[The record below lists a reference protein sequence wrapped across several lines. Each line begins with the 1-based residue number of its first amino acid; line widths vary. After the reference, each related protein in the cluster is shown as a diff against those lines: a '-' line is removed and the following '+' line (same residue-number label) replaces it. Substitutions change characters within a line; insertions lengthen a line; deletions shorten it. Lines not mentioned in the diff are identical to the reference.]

1 MHIFRYDLHLILEEL
16 DVKKY
21 RYPPGVLAKNTEK
34 FRSLTLGKFTLQ
46 DSLEHMPASLD
57 TLVQDLKN
65 NKNFNFPIVRQMK
78 RYRKMPARQKTKAL
92 KLLTRKGVF
101 CYEHFQSL
109 EEMTNARNLPTR
121 EEFYSELNEK
131 HISEADYAFAK
142 NVFTFFK
149 CKNVTDY
156 MMLYCS
162 LDVALLCE
170 TFLQYR
176 NMVMEHFQLD
186 PAYYIGKNLIFFQ
199 KIIVTL

>member
-1 MHIFRYDLHLILEEL
+1 MNTG
-16 DVKKY
+16 KY
-21 RYPPGVLAKNTEK
+21 RRSPDVLAKNSEK
-34 FRSLTLGKFTLQ
+34 FRTLTLGKFKLQ

-65 NKNFNFPIVRQMK
+65 NQEFNFPIICQMK
-78 RYRKMPARQKTKAL
+78 RYKKMSARQKPKAL

-109 EEMTNARNLPTR
+109 EAMNNAQNLPSR

-131 HISEADYAFAK
+131 HISESDYTFAK

-176 NMVMEHFQLD
+176 QMVIEHFQLD
-186 PAYYIGKNLIFFQ
+186 PAYYLGKKKKQ
-199 KIIVTL
+199 V

>member
-1 MHIFRYDLHLILEEL
+1 MNAN
-16 DVKKY
+16 KY
-21 RYPPGVLAKNTEK
+21 HRRPDVLAKNSEK
-34 FRSLTLGKFTLQ
+34 FRTLTIGRFKLQ

-65 NKNFNFPIVRQMK
+65 KEKFNFPILRQMK
-78 RYRKMPARQKTKAL
+78 RYKKMTARQKPKAL

-109 EEMTNARNLPTR
+109 EEMDKAQNLPTR

-131 HISEADYAFAK
+131 HISELDYAHAK

-162 LDVALLCE
+162 LDVVLLCE

-176 NMVMEHFQLD
+176 KMVMEHFQLD
-186 PAYYIGKNLIFFQ
+186 PAYYLGKKLKLCYCQIYYPSFEIFRNSRF
-199 KIIVTL
+199 KF